1 MVHEW
6 NVHLEILNPS
16 QAIENSRPYL
26 LLGTDIL
33 QKTDVVGCPW

>member
-6 NVHLEILNPS
+6 SGHLEILSPS
-16 QAIENSRPYL
+16 QAIENARPYL

-33 QKTDVVGCPW
+33 QKTVVGCP